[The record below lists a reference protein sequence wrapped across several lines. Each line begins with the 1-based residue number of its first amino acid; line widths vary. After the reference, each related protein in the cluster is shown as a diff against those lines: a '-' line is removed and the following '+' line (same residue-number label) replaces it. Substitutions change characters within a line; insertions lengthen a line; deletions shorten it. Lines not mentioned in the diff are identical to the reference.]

1 MQEMLSFML
10 SFGGFTPYFLLFGI
24 LLACGLGVPIP
35 EDITLFV
42 GGMLAYYGV
51 INVWMTIFV
60 CMAGVL
66 IGDSI
71 IFFLGAKY
79 GRRLTDKPFFHKF
92 LSPERLGV
100 VKEKF
105 HEKGNRVIF
114 AARFMPGLRAPT
126 FFSAGTLHL
135 PFRVFFFYDGM
146 AALISVPA
154 IVWVVYHFGALA
166 DKVIEIIRDV
176 EHGIIAVVIAVITF
190 FATKWYLNH
199 RKQKRLAPV
208 DLPKYSKHSNK
219 PRLKKRHRSYTKY
232 HR

>member
-1 MQEMLSFML
+1 MQEMLSFMS

-42 GGMLAYYGV
+42 GGMLAYKGFV
-51 INVWMTIFV
+51 NVWIVIFV

-71 IFFLGAKY
+71 IFFLGRKY
-79 GRRLTDKPFFHKF
+79 GSALTSKPFFHKF
-92 LSPERLGV
+92 LSPDRLEV

-105 HEKGNRVIF
+105 HEKGNKVIF

-166 DKVIEIIRDV
+166 DRVIEIIRHV
-176 EHGIIAVVIAVITF
+176 EHGIIFVVVAVVSLAVI
-190 FATKWYLNH
+190 KWYLGR
-199 RKQKRLAPV
+199 RKQPQPLGIAEIK
-208 DLPKYSKHSNK
+208 KKFK
-219 PRLKKRHRSYTKY
+219 KKKRSNRHR
-232 HR
+232 

>member
-10 SFGGFTPYFLLFGI
+10 TFGGFTPYFLLFGI
-24 LLACGLGVPIP
+24 LLACGLGIPIP

-51 INVWMTIFV
+51 INVWVTIAV

-66 IGDSI
+66 IGDST
-71 IFFLGAKY
+71 IFFLGQKY
-79 GRRLTDKPFFHKF
+79 GPALTDKPFFHKF
-92 LSPERLGV
+92 LSPQRLEI

-105 HEKGNRVIF
+105 HDKGNKVIF

-146 AALISVPA
+146 AALISVPT

-166 DKVIEIIRDV
+166 DQVIDIIRHV
-176 EHGIIAVVIAVITF
+176 EHGIIFVVLAIVIF
-190 FATKWYLNH
+190 LVTKWYLSH
-199 RKQKRLAPV
+199 RKQIQTVTTAVKKKLKR
-208 DLPKYSKHSNK
+208 KKKNKH
-219 PRLKKRHRSYTKY
+219 R
-232 HR
+232 

>member
-1 MQEMLSFML
+1 MQEMLNFML
-10 SFGGFTPYFLLFGI
+10 TFHGAVPYLIVFGI

-42 GGMLAYYGV
+42 AGMLAYYNV
-51 INVWMTIFV
+51 VNVWMMILV
-60 CMAGVL
+60 CMGGVL

-79 GRRLTDKPFFHKF
+79 GRALTKKPFFHKF
-92 LSPERLGV
+92 LSPDRLEV
-100 VKEKF
+100 VKKKF
-105 HEKGNRVIF
+105 HHSGNKVIF

-154 IVWVVYHFGALA
+154 IVWAVYHFGALA
-166 DKVIEIIRDV
+166 HKVIDIIRDV
-176 EHGIIAVVIAVITF
+176 EHGIIAVVVAVITF

-199 RKQKRLAPV
+199 RKQKRLLYV
-208 DLPKYSKHSNK
+208 DLPKHSKHMNK
-219 PRLKKRHRSYTKY
+219 TRLKKRHRTYTKH

>member
-10 SFGGFTPYFLLFGI
+10 NFGGFMPYFLLFGI

-51 INVWMTIFV
+51 INVWITIFV

-66 IGDSI
+66 IGDST

-92 LSPERLGV
+92 LSPERLEV

-126 FFSAGTLHL
+126 YFSAGTLHL

-166 DKVIEIIRDV
+166 DQVIGIIRQV
-176 EHGIIAVVIAVITF
+176 EHSIIFVVVAIVLFLIG
-190 FATKWYLNH
+190 KWH
-199 RKQKRLAPV
+199 FKRRKQKQNPINAVAPAARV
-208 DLPKYSKHSNK
+208 YRKPK
-219 PRLKKRHRSYTKY
+219 KKNRR
-232 HR
+232 R

>member
-10 SFGGFTPYFLLFGI
+10 TFGGFTPYFLLFGI

-51 INVWMTIFV
+51 INVWMTIFI

-66 IGDSI
+66 IGDST

-79 GRRLTDKPFFHKF
+79 GRHLTDKPFFHKF
-92 LSPERLGV
+92 LSPDRLEIVRG
-100 VKEKF
+100 KF
-105 HEKGNRVIF
+105 HEKGNKVIF

-146 AALISVPA
+146 AALISVPT
-154 IVWVVYHFGALA
+154 IVWTVYHFGALA
-166 DKVIEIIRDV
+166 DKVIGIIRQV
-176 EHGIIAVVIAVITF
+176 EHGIILVVVAIVLF
-190 FATKWYLNH
+190 LVGKWHFNR
-199 RKQKRLAPV
+199 RKQPQAAIASPGSKR
-208 DLPKYSKHSNK
+208 KRISSK
-219 PRLKKRHRSYTKY
+219 RKKNRHR
-232 HR
+232 

>member
-1 MQEMLSFML
+1 MQEMLSFMS
-10 SFGGFTPYFLLFGI
+10 SFGGLTPYFLLFGI

-42 GGMLAYYGV
+42 AGMLAYTGY
-51 INVWMTIFV
+51 INVWVAIAV

-66 IGDSI
+66 IGDST
-71 IFFLGAKY
+71 IFFLGRKY
-79 GRRLTDKPFFHKF
+79 GTALTEKAFFHKF
-92 LSPERLGV
+92 LPPQRLAM
-100 VKEKF
+100 VKEKL
-105 HEKGNRVIF
+105 HEKGNKVIF

-166 DKVIEIIRDV
+166 DKVIVIIRDV
-176 EHGIIAVVIAVITF
+176 EHGIIFIVLAVILG
-190 FATKWYLNH
+190 AAAKWHFSHAKAKKAKPVSAHLKKQFQRKKR
-199 RKQKRLAPV
+199 RKQNR
-208 DLPKYSKHSNK
+208 
-219 PRLKKRHRSYTKY
+219 
-232 HR
+232 

>member
-10 SFGGFTPYFLLFGI
+10 SFGGFTPYLLIFTI

-42 GGMLAYYGV
+42 GGMLAYYGAV
-51 INVWMTIFV
+51 NVWVMVFV

-71 IFFLGAKY
+71 IFMLGAKY
-79 GRRLTDKPFFHKF
+79 GREITKKPFFNKF
-92 LSPERLGV
+92 LSPERLET
-100 VKEKF
+100 VKQHF
-105 HEKGNRVIF
+105 HDKGNKVIF

-126 FFSAGTLHL
+126 FFSAATLHL

-154 IVWVVYHFGALA
+154 IVWTVYHFGALA
-166 DKVIEIIRDV
+166 DQVIEIIREI
-176 EHGIIAVVIAVITF
+176 EHDIIFLVIAVICIILGK
-190 FATKWYLNH
+190 AHLK
-199 RKQKRLAPV
+199 KRASAPV
-208 DLPKYSKHSNK
+208 DTDK
-219 PRLKKRHRSYTKY
+219 PES
-232 HR
+232 

>member
-1 MQEMLSFML
+1 MQEMLSFMS
-10 SFGGFTPYFLLFGI
+10 SFGGFTPYFLLFGV

-42 GGMLAYYGV
+42 GGMLAYYDIV
-51 INVWMTIFV
+51 NVWVVIFV

-66 IGDSI
+66 IGDST
-71 IFFLGAKY
+71 IFFLGTKY
-79 GRRLTDKPFFHKF
+79 GRALTNKPFFHKF
-92 LSPERLGV
+92 LPPERLAI

-146 AALISVPA
+146 AALISVPT

-166 DKVIEIIRDV
+166 DQVIGIIRRV
-176 EHGIIAVVIAVITF
+176 EHSIIFVVVALILVAVA
-190 FATKWYLNH
+190 KWHFNRQRQQQTSVSIVPRN
-199 RKQKRLAPV
+199 RKAK
-208 DLPKYSKHSNK
+208 PK
-219 PRLKKRHRSYTKY
+219 KKNRHR
-232 HR
+232 